1 MRGAKRLSGFS
12 LTEFMVALLILSILV
27 GVAAPGFL
35 DFLRRQK
42 LSSSA
47 NSALVML
54 QYARSEAI
62 KRQADIQVSFLAS
75 SSGWTIE
82 VRLDTTNELLREL
95 EGNDTQ
101 SGWSG
106 DNEVIFD
113 LRGRPAAAS
122 CMQLAVSGDS
132 SLLRHIDVLS
142 GGKIAVKE
150 GSCE

>member
-1 MRGAKRLSGFS
+1 MHVMKRLNGFS

-27 GVAAPGFL
+27 GIAMPGFG

-42 LSSSA
+42 VSSSA

-62 KRQADIQVSFLAS
+62 KSQSNIEVSFLSDS
-75 SSGWTIE
+75 SSWTIE
-82 VRLDTTNELLREL
+82 VRVDETDELLRSL
-95 EGNDTQ
+95 KRDDVQT
-101 SGWSG
+101 GWSG
-106 DNEVIFD
+106 DNQVVFD
-113 LRGRPAAAS
+113 LRGRPVTAS
-122 CMQLAVSGDS
+122 CMQLEVSDDS

-150 GSCE
+150 GNCE